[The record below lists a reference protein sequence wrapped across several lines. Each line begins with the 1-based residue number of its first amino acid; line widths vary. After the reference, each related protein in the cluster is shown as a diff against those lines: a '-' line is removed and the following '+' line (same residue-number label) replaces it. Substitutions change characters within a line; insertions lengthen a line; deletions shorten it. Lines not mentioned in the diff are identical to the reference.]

1 MSGLETSML
10 AIVTAL
16 ALGGVGWAAI
26 HTIRT
31 GFDYAAARG
40 NPRNRAQAHE
50 SLWDIGKGAA
60 LIGGAAAIATFAFTT
75 IKFGG

>member
-1 MSGLETSML
+1 MNGLEASML

-16 ALGGVGWAAI
+16 ALGGVGWAAL

-31 GFDYAAARG
+31 GFDYTSARG

-50 SLWDIGKGAA
+50 ALWDIGKGLA
-60 LIGGAAAIATFAFTT
+60 LIGGAAAVATFAFNT
-75 IKFGG
+75 IKFS

>member
-1 MSGLETSML
+1 MTGLEASMI

-16 ALGGVGWAAI
+16 ALGGVGWLAI

-31 GFDYAAARG
+31 GFDYAGARG

-60 LIGGAAAIATFAFTT
+60 LIGGAAAIATFAFST
-75 IKFGG
+75 IHFAG